1 MKRTRNGSRFV
12 LCIKNRGFRVSL
24 VLRSAYKVLPDAAAE
39 KHGLLRV
46 IDESGED
53 YLYPQSLFVALDL
66 PQSAQKALAQAT

>member
-1 MKRTRNGSRFV
+1 MRKTRNGSRFV

-24 VLRSAYKVLPDAAAE
+24 VLRRAYKVLPDAAAE

-53 YLYPQSLFVALDL
+53 YLYPQGLFVALDL